1 MNELKPKQT
10 PLKEWIGSFQS
21 GTFSVESIQ
30 PAFLLGG
37 KPAVDML
44 KYLFLQTPSCDTV
57 DRIDGFF
64 PSSAIKIYCG
74 LRIRRR
80 DGKRLGHAAWM
91 RVRPRVQ
98 TEYIVGGWIQ
108 FYTYTR
114 LHPTLFGCVWR
125 WAPPV
130 MAIFWWEK
138 SEKKPVN
145 SGKIHQ
151 NPVMFR
157 YQTHSAAP
165 DASSAAIFYISLHH
179 GSQASLFAKR
189 HGSFQF
195 YRGSFAGAGFS
206 CPGRTFGC
214 TLGHPRIRWN
224 SPPVAP
230 PKENRSN
237 TKLGFLGRRAG
248 NSSYLALQL
257 RSNGDPSARPE
268 KRRRGSPKWLP
279 RSKWFY

>member
-1 MNELKPKQT
+1 MAFFLPRPSRYT
-10 PLKEWIGSFQS
+10 VGW
-21 GTFSVESIQ
+21 ES
-30 PAFLLGG
+30 ADAMEKDL
-37 KPAVDML
+37 A
-44 KYLFLQTPSCDTV
+44 
-57 DRIDGFF
+57 
-64 PSSAIKIYCG
+64 
-74 LRIRRR
+74 
-80 DGKRLGHAAWM
+80 M
-91 RVRPRVQ
+91 R
-98 TEYIVGGWIQ
+98 
-108 FYTYTR
+108 
-114 LHPTLFGCVWR
+114 HGCVCGQGFKMSYSW
-125 WAPPV
+125 WLNPILHLTHGCIPPYLGVSEDGAPPV
-130 MAIFWWEK
+130 MAIFWWEN

-230 PKENRSN
+230 PKKIKKE
-237 TKLGFLGRRAG
+237 
-248 NSSYLALQL
+248 
-257 RSNGDPSARPE
+257 
-268 KRRRGSPKWLP
+268 
-279 RSKWFY
+279 